1 MADARQVADAG
12 TEAFNAH
19 DENRIR
25 ELYAPNVILEAP
37 GGVKATGPE
46 AATGY
51 AMGWLNA
58 FPDARITVHN
68 QVASG
73 DWVAEEFTFTGT
85 HKETLSGPGGDIPA
99 TGRQITGRGTQ
110 VIRVENDKVAE
121 FRLYYDQV
129 DVLTQLGLMPEPAAT
144 A

>member
-1 MADARQVADAG
+1 MDARQVADAA
-12 TEAFNAH
+12 TEAINAH

-25 ELYAPNVILEAP
+25 DLYAPNVAYEAP
-37 GGVKATGPE
+37 GGVKATGPD
-46 AATGY
+46 AATAY

-68 QVASG
+68 QVAAG